1 MRADLREKNLE
12 INDLESDENTLI
24 GQLDQRAI
32 EIEKLKNELNSLLA
46 DSEELLN
53 EKLRLDQAAAGI
65 RKDNGLLSESVKGLE
80 LENNSCKRKI
90 DDLEKYSLQLK
101 AEEGILKDKIMGYE
115 NENNGIDGDI
125 NQLNEDIGNLEA
137 QTSNAQADLN
147 ALQKDIAE
155 VGGLSE
161 KFKSE
166 ALHYHKATQAE
177 TMRNNDLTKV
187 LNQA

>member
-65 RKDNGLLSESVKGLE
+65 RKDNGLLSESVKGL
-80 LENNSCKRKI
+80 
-90 DDLEKYSLQLK
+90 
-101 AEEGILKDKIMGYE
+101 
-115 NENNGIDGDI
+115 
-125 NQLNEDIGNLEA
+125 
-137 QTSNAQADLN
+137 
-147 ALQKDIAE
+147 
-155 VGGLSE
+155 
-161 KFKSE
+161 
-166 ALHYHKATQAE
+166 
-177 TMRNNDLTKV
+177 
-187 LNQA
+187 